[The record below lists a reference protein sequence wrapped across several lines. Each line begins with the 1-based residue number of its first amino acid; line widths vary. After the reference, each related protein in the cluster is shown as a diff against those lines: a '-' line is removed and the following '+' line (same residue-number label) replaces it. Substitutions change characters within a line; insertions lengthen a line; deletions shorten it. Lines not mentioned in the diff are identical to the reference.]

1 MIEFF
6 IPGEPPTVTAQ
17 QKGYSRKTGKFYK
30 TADLKDAEQKY
41 MAYAYQARPEH
52 PIKGAVHL
60 IVSFGFSVTG
70 KHHDCEPKITR
81 PDTDNMVK
89 LLKDCLTRCRFWDDD
104 AQVALEAVGK
114 YWRSTPG
121 ISVVVQTWE
130 EHVEEVLS

>member
-1 MIEFF
+1 MISFF

-60 IVSFGFSVTG
+60 IVSFGFSVSG
-70 KHHDCEPKITR
+70 KHRDCEPKTTR

-104 AQVALEAVGK
+104 AQVALETVGK
-114 YWRSTPG
+114 YWRNTPG
-121 ISVVVQTWE
+121 ISVVVQTWD
-130 EHVEEVLS
+130 EHMEEVLS